1 MRKKENNK
9 SMNSFVPIILILSV
23 FVIAGVIMTII
34 SLPLTWKEIEVR
46 FIVGSN
52 PGLDINN
59 SGLIFGKIV
68 PGGSATRIINIEN
81 TYNKPIIITLV
92 GDEFLKPILSLEQPI
107 KLSIGE
113 KKKVPVTLSIPKN
126 YSFGNY
132 TGSIELRVRRAY
144 SYLR

>member
-59 SGLIFGKIV
+59 SWLIFGKIV

-92 GDEFLKPILSLEQPI
+92 GDEFLKPI